1 MRLVRQTSTT
11 SSSEPTVPVNDY
23 LTLGLAALVA
33 FAAAAIGLALFYR
46 YRTDRRSGSL
56 HRLLELADRLEVD
69 LKTCR
74 TGLQQAHAVMSLN
87 PDQPANGEQEARQA
101 IDAGLRSLLQQRIWI
116 RDKAPRASQ
125 QQLDQAVNAMN
136 QTRERLRP
144 LVEALDRAQHDLD
157 SAMREHIRREHD
169 A

>member
-1 MRLVRQTSTT
+1 
-11 SSSEPTVPVNDY
+11 VNDY
-23 LTLGLAALVA
+23 LTLGLVALVTL
-33 FAAAAIGLALFYR
+33 AAVAIGLALFYR
-46 YRTDRRSGSL
+46 YRNDRRSGSL
-56 HRLLELADRLEVD
+56 RRLLELADRLEVD

-125 QQLDQAVNAMN
+125 RELDQAVTSMN

>member
-1 MRLVRQTSTT
+1 
-11 SSSEPTVPVNDY
+11 VNDY

-33 FAAAAIGLALFYR
+33 FAMAAIGLALFYR

-125 QQLDQAVNAMN
+125 QELDQAVSSMN